1 MKNRLLCLSVVFL
14 FLAIFGITSCK
25 QSPEILNVE
34 NQTQT
39 GSISGTVMYSNVT
52 GKNHA
57 GITVSIEKT
66 DGLRT
71 LAVENAASG
80 RSLSACARSIIS
92 NTVTTSDGSYTFKNL
107 EPGTYTV
114 YAASTCSME
123 RAVYTNVSVR
133 ASETS
138 VVDVL
143 KLTATGSI
151 TGRITTNGKTSG
163 NTGYIVF
170 VAGTSYIAMT
180 DNAGNYT
187 ISGVPAGKYQVV
199 ATKDGVTQ
207 ILNSSVKV
215 SPDTATTIYSYDFSV
230 SQSGSSSSGSSVSL
244 VWKGELSSAPSYP
257 SENWAYYNTETGCS
271 YIWNGYMWDLL
282 AKAGANGSSS
292 SGSSVSLVWKGE
304 LSSAPSYPSTN
315 WAYYNTET
323 GCSYIWN
330 GYMWNLLAKAGA
342 NGSSSSVDSVSIVWK
357 GELSSA
363 PSYPSV
369 NWAYYNTETGC
380 SYIWN
385 GYMWNLLAK
394 AGANGSSSSGSSVS
408 LVWKGELNYVPD
420 NPGLYWAFFYTV
432 DGCSYIWNGI
442 KWDTLAR
449 AGANGAGIE
458 APLAITTVLSTY
470 ERTNDDVI
478 ITVNSTKKDLLR
490 IGYVYSEEIKVWE
503 TFKSVFNDSDFVPI
517 SSDSSGKYTFAAGYN
532 GYYTVV
538 AQDKAGDVTVCQE
551 IVSNINHIINPDSF
565 GSYPQTIK
573 SADVVINENITKTAG
588 VFTYYKGSDGAWYA
602 KLAEHAYGSSYI
614 YSDGTTVR
622 QNGASYRYFKVE
634 PIKWRVLTD
643 NYSGKKLLL
652 AENILIGKRYDD
664 SSNNYA
670 NSEIRSW
677 LNGDFLQTAFTAEER
692 ALIAYTTVD
701 NSARSTNPDASATQ
715 WNSGNNSYACENTN
729 DKIFLLSEQE
739 VTTEAYGFDEDPYAY
754 AGDGT
759 HTESTRIRV
768 TTDFAKAS
776 GAYQSTSAGMGGW
789 WWLRSPDY
797 NDSYFARVVND
808 DGDADDGYYSLV
820 RDESGGVVPALC
832 IE

>member
-14 FLAIFGITSCK
+14 FLAFFGITSCK

-71 LAVENAASG
+71 LAVEKAASG

-92 NTVTTSDGSYTFKNL
+92 NTVTTKDGSYTFKNL

-230 SQSGSSSSGSSVSL
+230 SQSGSSSSGSSVSI

-257 SENWAYYNTETGCS
+257 STNWAYYNTETGCS

-292 SGSSVSLVWKGE
+292 SGDSVSIVWKGE
-304 LSSAPSYPSTN
+304 LLSAPSSPSVN

-342 NGSSSSVDSVSIVWK
+342 NGSSSSGDSVSIVWK

-363 PSYPSV
+363 PSYPST

-470 ERTNDDVI
+470 ERTTNPVI

-490 IGYVYSEEIKVWE
+490 IGYVYSSEIKVWE
-503 TFKSVFNDSDFVPI
+503 TFKSIFNDSDFVPI

-551 IVSNINHIINPDSF
+551 IVSNLNITDSF

-573 SADVVINENITKTAG
+573 AADVVIDENITKTAG
-588 VFTYYKGSDGAWYA
+588 VFTYYKGSDGEWYA
-602 KLAEHAYGSSYI
+602 KLAENAYYSI
-614 YSDGTTVR
+614 FTYSDGTTVR
-622 QNGASYRYFKVE
+622 QNGTSYRYFKVE
-634 PIKWRVLTD
+634 PIKWRVLTG

-652 AENILIGKRYDD
+652 AENILIGKRFDD
-664 SSNNYA
+664 NSNNYR

-677 LNGDFLQTAFTAEER
+677 LNGDFLQTAFTEEER
-692 ALIAYTTVD
+692 ALIAYTTVN
-701 NSARSTNPDASATQ
+701 NSARSTNPDADATL
-715 WNSGNNSYACENTN
+715 WNSGNNQYACENTT

-739 VTTEAYGFDEDPYAY
+739 VTTESYGFDEDPYAY

-768 TTDFAKAS
+768 TTDFAMAS
-776 GAYQSTSAGMGGW
+776 GAFCS
-789 WWLRSPDY
+789 WWLRSPYY
-797 NDSYFARVVND
+797 NDRGSRARRVYSNGNADYDND
-808 DGDADDGYYSLV
+808 VWDAN
-820 RDESGGVVPALC
+820 GGVVPALC